1 MNKGSGVSS
10 TASNSVGGGS
20 QGPEML
26 SSMLAAASPEQQ
38 KQILGERLFP
48 LVQKHKV
55 MNCLL
60 FRRLSVP
67 LFFFPKRYCTDLK
80 VTQCLYLQL
89 DLASKITGMLLEMDN
104 SELLLLL
111 ESPESLAAK
120 VGEAV
125 QVLKISKTKVSSKDS
140 LHSSYLSAEVAVN

>member
-1 MNKGSGVSS
+1 
-10 TASNSVGGGS
+10 
-20 QGPEML
+20 
-26 SSMLAAASPEQQ
+26 
-38 KQILGERLFP
+38 
-48 LVQKHKV
+48 
-55 MNCLL
+55 
-60 FRRLSVP
+60 
-67 LFFFPKRYCTDLK
+67 
-80 VTQCLYLQL
+80 
-89 DLASKITGMLLEMDN
+89 MLLEMDN